1 MISTTKPEQ
10 NIQNSN
16 VPMVVEIEENIKKI
30 TEIKP
35 NLRSP
40 EQKKEY
46 STLRKMRLW
55 LLKGNET
62 TQLDK
67 EKDSSKRA
75 AKRQAEDVRRRENEN
90 RKLRKQKLDEE
101 TAKVEQEKDRVRKEK
116 KRENE
121 IVRRQENENQKVEK
135 TNVR

>member
-1 MISTTKPEQ
+1 
-10 NIQNSN
+10 
-16 VPMVVEIEENIKKI
+16 
-30 TEIKP
+30 
-35 NLRSP
+35 
-40 EQKKEY
+40 
-46 STLRKMRLW
+46 MRLW